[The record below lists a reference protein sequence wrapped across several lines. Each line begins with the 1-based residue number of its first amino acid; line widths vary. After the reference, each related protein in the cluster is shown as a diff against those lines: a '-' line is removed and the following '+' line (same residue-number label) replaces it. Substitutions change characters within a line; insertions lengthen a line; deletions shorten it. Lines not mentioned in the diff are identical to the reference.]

1 MGIELAEFLAEEEQ
15 IEIVCNRN
23 IPEIRLLTGLIG
35 PFRPL
40 QRQTVPLVS
49 CQEYIAYVIDYDC
62 KCHLFPKRLPLI
74 PLFY

>member
-1 MGIELAEFLAEEEQ
+1 MQDYLKLGLPQIFRVTMGIELAEFLAEEEQ

-49 CQEYIAYVIDYDC
+49 CQEYM
-62 KCHLFPKRLPLI
+62 HT
-74 PLFY
+74 